1 MKSIGFIGAGN
12 MGFALAKAAVARFPG
27 AVIYVVDTKAE
38 RVELFR
44 REFPR
49 ARAGSGPAQMA
60 DAVEL
65 TVLAVKPQ
73 DFAALMGELRGS
85 GALLVSIVAGVT
97 IARMQQAMPRARVV
111 RVMPNT
117 PCLVGEMA
125 AGYAFGGRL
134 TARDREL
141 VREFLGAA
149 GTAVAVEE
157 RLLDAVT
164 GVSGSGPAFVARLM
178 EAFIAAGTGLGLP
191 AEAARELT
199 LQTFRGTARL
209 LQETGMQ
216 TQALVDMVSSPNG
229 TTVAGRAVL
238 EPSDLNDVIRRTVE
252 AAARRAGEL
261 ARS

>member
-1 MKSIGFIGAGN
+1 
-12 MGFALAKAAVARFPG
+12 
-27 AVIYVVDTKAE
+27 
-38 RVELFR
+38 
-44 REFPR
+44 
-49 ARAGSGPAQMA
+49 
-60 DAVEL
+60 
-65 TVLAVKPQ
+65 
-73 DFAALMGELRGS
+73 
-85 GALLVSIVAGVT
+85 
-97 IARMQQAMPRARVV
+97 
-111 RVMPNT
+111 
-117 PCLVGEMA
+117 
-125 AGYAFGGRL
+125 
-134 TARDREL
+134 
-141 VREFLGAA
+141 
-149 GTAVAVEE
+149 
-157 RLLDAVT
+157 
-164 GVSGSGPAFVARLM
+164 M